1 MNYTP
6 AKPPKGKR
14 LLTKKDKLFLHA
26 KKLVDSKKLTGG
38 QAAVQALKKEKTKH
52 IFGLIGSATMEMFD
66 ALYHEKDIKFIGVR
80 DERTGTHMAD
90 GYARASNQPG
100 VILAGQNG
108 PGATNLVTGIA
119 QAAAAFSPV
128 VSIAGFIS
136 TKDKIKDAFQG
147 IDQQSLFKPITK
159 KTWTVD
165 KAKKIP
171 EIFSKAFNL
180 AMSPRRGPVQLN
192 LPRNILS
199 ETAKFNINKNE
210 KSYETIDTTKGKEG
224 DIKKAVKIISSA
236 IKPVIIAGGGIKY
249 TGNYKE
255 VIKLAELINT
265 PIVTAAGHGD
275 AIPFNHKL
283 NAGQMGPRGNPVASR
298 LMKEADVI
306 IALGTRLGF
315 NSTFFSYENLNKKA
329 KIVQIELEHKMLG
342 RYFPV
347 SVGICA
353 DASAVAKQLCN
364 KIKINKLSK
373 EIKVWTKKYLNDRD
387 NYLQKR
393 DEIIDKFPIQPV
405 TLFKQLRNVLPK
417 NSAITL
423 DAGTLCLQATDA
435 LKYYNPPSLFTP
447 LDFGLVG
454 FSFACGLG
462 VKVARP
468 DKTVVSLMGDGGFGM
483 TVSELST
490 AVNYGIN
497 TITIVMNNQ
506 SWGAEKAYQKDFFE
520 ERYIGADISSPP
532 FDKVAELYGA
542 RGFKVE
548 HASEIG
554 EAVETAL
561 KCNKPAVI
569 DIAIDP
575 KALYSFRRDSFKH
588 RTK

>member
-1 MNYTP
+1 VN
-6 AKPPKGKR
+6 K
-14 LLTKKDKLFLHA
+14 
-26 KKLVDSKKLTGG
+26 SKKSLTGG
-38 QAAVQALKKEKTKH
+38 QAAVKSLKKEKVEH
-52 IFGLIGSATMEMFD
+52 VFGLIGSATMEMFD
-66 ALYHEKDIKFIGVR
+66 ALYHEKTIKFIGVR

-90 GYARASNQPG
+90 GYARASNKPS

-119 QAAAAFSPV
+119 QAKAAFSPV
-128 VSIAGFIS
+128 VSIAGSYS
-136 TKDKIKDAFQG
+136 TKDKMEDAFQG
-147 IDQQSLFKPITK
+147 LDQKSLFKPITK
-159 KTWTVD
+159 KTWTVTD
-165 KAKKIP
+165 VKKIP
-171 EIFSKAFNL
+171 STFSNAFKL
-180 AMSPRRGPVQLN
+180 AMSPRRGPVCIN
-192 LPRNILS
+192 LPRNILAAS
-199 ETAKFNINKNE
+199 SKFNINQNK
-210 KSYETIDTTKGKEG
+210 KSYEDQSSIKGKTN
-224 DIKKAVKIISSA
+224 DIKKAVKIINNS
-236 IKPVIIAGGGIKY
+236 KKTVIIAGGGIKY
-249 TGNYKE
+249 IGKYRD
-255 VIKLAELINT
+255 VIKLAELLNI
-265 PIVTAAGHGD
+265 PMVTAAGHGD

-283 NAGQMGPRGNPVASR
+283 NAGQMGPRGNPIASK
-298 LMKEADVI
+298 LVKKADVI

-315 NSTFFSYENLNKKA
+315 NSTFYSYDNINKKA
-329 KIVQIELEHKMLG
+329 KIIQIELEHKMLG
-342 RYFPV
+342 RYFPI

-353 DASAVAKQLCN
+353 DASTVAKQLCD

-373 EIKVWTKKYLNDRD
+373 EIDNWTKKYLNERA
-387 NYLQKR
+387 NYLQTR
-393 DEIIDKFPIQPV
+393 DRVIDKFPIQPA

-435 LKYYNPPSLFTP
+435 LKFYNPPSLFTP

-468 DKTVVSLMGDGGFGM
+468 DKTVVSLMGDGGFGI

-506 SWGAEKAYQKDFFE
+506 SWGAEKSYQKDFFGK
-520 ERYIGADISSPP
+520 RYIGADISSPP

-548 HASEIG
+548 RASEIG
-554 EAVETAL
+554 EAVKAAL

-569 DIAIDP
+569 DVAIDP

-588 RTK
+588 REK